1 MQEVYCF
8 SPAPVEARPLRLLVL
23 GDSLSLGFMLPEQA
37 AFPYVL
43 ARRLHAD
50 GYGSVLVVNGAIAG
64 DTTADGLQ
72 RLPGALQY
80 GADLVIV
87 ELGGNDMLNE
97 TDPRTTFD
105 NIDNIIRICKAEDAR
120 VILAGMLSLPK
131 FGPAY
136 KATFDAIYPTLAAKH
151 KIPRYPFFLQ
161 GVFGHP
167 RLMLSDGK
175 HPNAAGVRRFVAG
188 ILAIVETNLMG
199 ARSRVHASSHRA
211 TRTRHL
217 RSWGNPDEE
226 EIKAEIAAPAALK
239 EKRSRRPAGAPSAS
253 GKSSARAHRLNQCL
267 ALATYAAVRRCTNLA
282 KS

>member
-1 MQEVYCF
+1 MAANEIFVKKYFVRLSDAECSLLATLIRKGSSPARRLLNTRIFECLPVAAAILLYCF

-23 GDSLSLGFMLPEQA
+23 GDSLSSGFMLPEQA
-37 AFPYVL
+37 SFPYVL

-50 GYGSVLVVNGAIAG
+50 GYGNVLVVNGAIAG

-87 ELGGNDMLNE
+87 ELGGNDMLNG

-105 NIDNIIRICKAEDAR
+105 NIDNIIRICKAEGAR

-175 HPNAAGVRRFVAG
+175 HPNAAGVRRIVAG
-188 ILAIVETNLMG
+188 ILAIIETNLMG

-217 RSWGNPDEE
+217 RS
-226 EIKAEIAAPAALK
+226 
-239 EKRSRRPAGAPSAS
+239 
-253 GKSSARAHRLNQCL
+253 
-267 ALATYAAVRRCTNLA
+267 
-282 KS
+282 